1 VTVVTL
7 SPWQTRVY
15 RDPARFKVIIAGR
28 QSGKSHEVR
37 TEMITAAL
45 ARPRQ
50 LVEYF
55 APTRDMAQDLMWD
68 PLKQTLS
75 EGYILK
81 INESRLQIT
90 TRNNSILRLRSA
102 DVPDRAK
109 GVGRH
114 LVVLDEFVQM
124 EKDIWYEAIRP
135 SLSATGGRAIFTSTP
150 KGYNWG
156 YDLWLRALNPDYP
169 QWSAHTVTSLD
180 AGLISADDIAE
191 ARATLDPRTFRQE
204 YEASFE
210 TLSGRVYDRYSRAP
224 YPEGN
229 LDASVCDDPDLPLLV
244 GMDFNVHPMSATLG
258 VMRADE
264 YHVFQ
269 ALELP
274 TSNTEEMAQYLRQY
288 AGDRRVVHVCPD
300 PSGRSRRTSAQ
311 RDTTDFTILESFGHF
326 VDAPFKA
333 PLVGDRVNN
342 TQSNLGSTD
351 GRRRVR
357 IHPTGG
363 ALLGRALDGL
373 TYKEGTNVVNKDSG
387 LDHLPDALGY
397 VLWQEFNLLTR
408 SWTVK
413 SYRSS

>member
-1 VTVVTL
+1 MSVITL
-7 SPWQTRVY
+7 SPWQTAVRRDARRFRV
-15 RDPARFKVIIAGR
+15 VIAGR
-28 QSGKSHEVR
+28 QSGKSHEAR
-37 TEMITAAL
+37 TELIQAAT

-55 APTRDMAQDLMWD
+55 APTRDMAQDLMWE
-68 PLKQTLS
+68 PLKQLLGD
-75 EGYILK
+75 GYVLK
-81 INESRLQIT
+81 TNESRLQLT
-90 TRNNSILRLRSA
+90 LRNNSVIRLRSA

-114 LVVLDEFVQM
+114 FVVLDEFVQM
-124 EKDIWYEAIRP
+124 EKDVWYEAIRP
-135 SLSATGGRAIFTSTP
+135 SLSATGGRALFISTP

-156 YDLWLRALNPDYP
+156 YDLWLRALNPEFKH
-169 QWSAHTVTSLD
+169 WGAHTVTSLQ
-180 AGLISADDIAE
+180 AGLIHPDDIAE
-191 ARATLDPRTFRQE
+191 ARSTLDPRTFRQE

-210 TLSGRVYDRYSRAP
+210 TLAGRVYDRYSRLP
-224 YPEGN
+224 FPEGN
-229 LDASVCDDPDLPLLV
+229 LDASVCDDPDAPLLV

-258 VMRADE
+258 VRRADE

-274 TSNTEEMAQYLRQY
+274 TSNTEEMAQHLRAY
-288 AGDRRVVHVCPD
+288 AGDRRPVHVCPD
-300 PSGRSRRTSAQ
+300 PSGRSRRTSAAL
-311 RDTTDFTILESFGHF
+311 DTTDFTILEQYGLF

-333 PLVGDRVNN
+333 PLVSDRVNN
-342 TQSNLGSTD
+342 TQSNLASSD

-373 TYKEGTNVVNKDSG
+373 TYKDSTNLVDKTSG

-397 VLWQEFNLLTR
+397 VLWQEFNLLQR
-408 SWTVK
+408 SWTVRN
-413 SYRSS
+413 YRTS